1 MPPKTKWK
9 DGPIN
14 GRKNFVS
21 LENKNIFN
29 KLKRSQSCNTK
40 NYERGQG
47 T

>member
-29 KLKRSQSCNTK
+29 KFKKEPVMQ
-40 NYERGQG
+40 YEKL
-47 T
+47 